1 MLVELRFLRHVIEL
15 ARYGNYARAA
25 SALNLSQPALSR
37 SISTLEAHLKV
48 KLFDRDHLGVHPTAF
63 GKLILERGVAL
74 LAGESALRRDL
85 VLLAG
90 LDGGSLSVGAGPHA
104 SALLLGKAVGQ
115 VLHRHPKLKLSVCS
129 ADYRSIG
136 RRVLEA
142 NLDLGVVNTS
152 GWAGEPRLS
161 IVPLATLPLVVAVRA
176 GHPLARLRAPR
187 VEQVLAYPI
196 ASPPIPA
203 EIAANF
209 ARAYPRGRR
218 DEHTGDMYTTL
229 VVDSIS
235 MAQSIVEHSDAVM
248 PVPLASIADS
258 VVSGRLCVL
267 DMQIPWLVVE
277 FGVIYL
283 AGRTPPP
290 AARALVEALRSVA
303 NETHTEA
310 RHLAATLAH
319 PTELETPA

>member
-1 MLVELRFLRHVIEL
+1 M
-15 ARYGNYARAA
+15 
-25 SALNLSQPALSR
+25 
-37 SISTLEAHLKV
+37 
-48 KLFDRDHLGVHPTAF
+48 
-63 GKLILERGVAL
+63 
-74 LAGESALRRDL
+74 
-85 VLLAG
+85 
-90 LDGGSLSVGAGPHA
+90 
-104 SALLLGKAVGQ
+104 
-115 VLHRHPKLKLSVCS
+115 
-129 ADYRSIG
+129 
-136 RRVLEA
+136 LEA

-310 RHLAATLAH
+310 RHLAATLRIQPNWKTLLDLMH
-319 PTELETPA
+319 HWFPSPFQNNPTHAVIEPQQLTGAIARRCRTRRVDGQHLHEALGTTVTVPGSS